1 MHPATQLPALTESDL
16 TGTVSHLYNL
26 LEQNPDLFPIL
37 YQEMMESPKSQI
49 RLRAGNAVEKA
60 ARKNPALLLPFKAEL
75 LEALTKPLNNEAIWQ
90 VALLLGY
97 INPEGD
103 ELALAVNKLFHWLDT
118 VPHKFVKVNCLQTLA
133 VLAQKHSW
141 LRPEVTEMLETALEH
156 ESAAIRARAR
166 ILLKQLKPKQNRSAG
181 KQKSISAGI

>member
-1 MHPATQLPALTESDL
+1 MNSATQTSTLTEYDL

-26 LEQNPDLFPIL
+26 LEQNPELFPIL
-37 YQEMMESPKSQI
+37 FREMMDNPKSQI

-60 ARKNPALLLPFKAEL
+60 ARKNPALLLPFRAEM
-75 LEALTKPLNNEAIWQ
+75 LEAITKPLNNEAIWH

-103 ELALAVNKLFHWLDT
+103 DLALAVNKLFHWLDS

-133 VLAQKHSW
+133 LLALKHSW
-141 LRPEVTEMLETALEH
+141 LQPEVTEMLEAALEH
-156 ESAAIRARAR
+156 ESFAIQARAR
-166 ILLKQLKPKQNRSAG
+166 ILLKQFKPKKNSIG
-181 KQKSISAGI
+181 SKQKSISGGI